1 MTVKTS
7 GARSIELEP
16 RIILVPLRPVC
27 HILIRNCPESSRIG
41 VPGGGLAYR
50 SKSCTA
56 NQQPSAV
63 KKSDVIA
70 AYSAAMLGQ
79 KVARAQPPPGT
90 PIILDS
96 GLD

>member
-1 MTVKTS
+1 MRLQSFINFDAAV
-7 GARSIELEP
+7 LEEMWSFLSQP
-16 RIILVPLRPVC
+16 
-27 HILIRNCPESSRIG
+27 HKESSIIG
-41 VPGGGLAYR
+41 VPGRGLAYR

-63 KKSDVIA
+63 EKSDVIA

-96 GLD
+96 DIFIFKNFETF